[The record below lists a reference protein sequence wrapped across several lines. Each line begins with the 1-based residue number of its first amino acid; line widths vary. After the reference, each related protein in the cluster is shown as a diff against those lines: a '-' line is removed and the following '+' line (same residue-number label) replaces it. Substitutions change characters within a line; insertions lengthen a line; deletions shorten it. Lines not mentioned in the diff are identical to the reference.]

1 MSTFSDIRR
10 QIRQLTFAEQLRLL
24 EELVITV
31 RQRAEAQPKR
41 SILELKGLG
50 KDVWRG
56 IDAQAYVDQERESWN
71 GS

>member
-1 MSTFSDIRR
+1 MSSFSNIRH

-24 EELVITV
+24 EDLVIV
-31 RQRAEAQPKR
+31 VCQQAKAQPQR

-50 KDVWRG
+50 KEVWQG

-71 GS
+71 G